1 MPGQSHIRFNLMMGW
16 CSLLTISVVIM
27 AIILATTIKNQ
38 DSTSKKTNRS
48 TEVSSSNPTVFRKQT
63 GSHSDQ
69 PSANHIHL
77 VSEPTTQTWMASES
91 CFCQN
96 TSLIL
101 QDSTVT
107 IKVGGF
113 YQTYVQ
119 VTFPEQKT
127 EAGSVTLIANEN
139 RDGKTPRKLSEVQY
153 NKDTKTI
160 TMSTVIHLESGET
173 VKLDFPKSIVFS
185 HEESDTYWGLYLL
198 KKI

>member
-1 MPGQSHIRFNLMMGW
+1 MITCSTYEIIFHFHKQRLNAMYFV
-16 CSLLTISVVIM
+16 CSL
-27 AIILATTIKNQ
+27 
-38 DSTSKKTNRS
+38 
-48 TEVSSSNPTVFRKQT
+48 
-63 GSHSDQ
+63 
-69 PSANHIHL
+69 
-77 VSEPTTQTWMASES
+77 EPTTQTWMASES

-107 IKVGGF
+107 IKVGGI

-119 VTFPEQKT
+119 VTFHEQKT

-139 RDGKTPRKLSEVQY
+139 REGKTIRKLSEVQY
-153 NKDTKTI
+153 NKETKTI

-173 VKLDFPKSIVFS
+173 VKLDFPKSILFS
-185 HEESDTYWGLYLL
+185 HEESQTYWGLYLL